1 MRKKAR
7 RMEEKDRDMDINGIA
22 TIVFPAR
29 DLPTA
34 LSAWRSVTGTEPLFE
49 TPDYAAFAFSGV
61 EIGLTR
67 LPWVDFPLV
76 MLDVDD
82 IDVARQDLLAA
93 GATAMA
99 EVEGGGLAELGTQP
113 VTNGNPDTGIV
124 DMNGARLAVV
134 RIADGSL
141 LGLRQATEWVGA

>member
-1 MRKKAR
+1 
-7 RMEEKDRDMDINGIA
+7 MEINGIA
-22 TIVFPAR
+22 TIVYPAR
-29 DLPTA
+29 DLPA
-34 LSAWRSVTGTEPLFE
+34 GLSAWRAATGNEPLFE
-49 TPDYAAFAFSGV
+49 TPDYAAFLFGGV

-82 IDVARQDLLAA
+82 IEVARAELLAA

-99 EVEGGGLAELGTQP
+99 EVEGGGLAVLGTAP
-113 VTNGNPDTGIV
+113 VTNGSPETGIV
-124 DMNGARLAVV
+124 DMNGARLAVI

-141 LGLRQATEWVGA
+141 LGLRQATEWRQE